1 MHDEQTRC
9 VAAVLERV
17 WVEWNK
23 TTRAMNSKGVVVVV
37 YWTMEH
43 TTWGCF
49 VVCVW
54 HGGGGT
60 LVDWAWQRSLR
71 RCWSGAEHNT

>member
-1 MHDEQTRC
+1 MATTDRSLMHDEQTRC
-9 VAAVLERV
+9 VAVVLERM

-43 TTWGCF
+43 ITWGCF
-49 VVCVW
+49 VVCVNGTVVGGDVAHRLIG
-54 HGGGGT
+54 HGSA
-60 LVDWAWQRSLR
+60 V
-71 RCWSGAEHNT
+71 

>member
-9 VAAVLERV
+9 VAAVLERM

-37 YWTMEH
+37 YWTMEG

-49 VVCVW
+49 VVCVNGTVVGAHW
-54 HGGGGT
+54 LIGHGSA
-60 LVDWAWQRSLR
+60 V
-71 RCWSGAEHNT
+71 